1 MQSSE
6 VESSEVRRGDLLAVY
21 GELLSKPDVEQAAGL
36 KRGLQ
41 LRGRCWIPGDLYDLG
56 AYAALVPGEG
66 QVLGELYEITDPDVF
81 ADLDWFQT
89 YDRGRESEPEYVR
102 RRVALVEPKVTAW
115 VYLYDRDPSGRPR
128 VESGDWRGYL
138 AERLRLR

>member
-1 MQSSE
+1 MQASDVHE
-6 VESSEVRRGDLLAVY
+6 SEVRRGELLAVY
-21 GELLSKPDVEQAAGL
+21 GEFLSRPDVEQAAGL
-36 KRGLQ
+36 KRGLR

-81 ADLDWFQT
+81 SELDWFQT

-102 RRVALVEPKVTAW
+102 LRVALVEPKVTAW
-115 VYLYDRDPSGRPR
+115 VYLYDRDPRGHPR